1 MHPYTQDVFK
11 WLNAVCTFLWYVQL
25 ATISR
30 LVGTGDKARIGAY
43 IVLSTAV
50 SLACGLAMMAL
61 GMSVASPLLEVFAP
75 QNSTTHAAHEVAD
88 TRTVVRD
95 MGTVPL
101 RIMAV
106 SFPATIFQ
114 FAGSGVLMG
123 FHRCVCVKCECVR
136 GREGGREGGCVCA
149 RARRTHTAGC

>member
-1 MHPYTQDVFK
+1 MHRCTQDVFK

-61 GMSVASPLLEVFAP
+61 METGEAAQDPAIEKASAWLREAQITDARGDWAAVKPDVTPGGWAFQYHNDFYPDVDDTAVVA
-75 QNSTTHAAHEVAD
+75 
-88 TRTVVRD
+88 
-95 MGTVPL
+95 
-101 RIMAV
+101 MALDR
-106 SFPATIFQ
+106 
-114 FAGSGVLMG
+114 AGSDKNKDAL
-123 FHRCVCVKCECVR
+123 K
-136 GREGGREGGCVCA
+136 
-149 RARRTHTAGC
+149 RAADWIVGSRTCWIA